1 MYNRFMG
8 FNNMADAQ
16 NWFVNHI
23 LSSETPK
30 SDRVVDSTKLSD
42 LIYSSYAFEDLFY
55 NNESSEQPVNTDAL
69 CKDIFSGLYSPVM
82 NRREKE
88 NLNTRER
95 YFNNAVFNSVIKDD
109 RFKELKML
117 CEDKEY
123 VAYETTYAFTHTLQE
138 LLEQKPWKPDKNYL
152 VIIEMLTKQVD
163 KTVKDIKENNPS
175 QKLKLKMINSVY
187 AKTKQI
193 KELEKKLREQAIC
206 YMNDIY
212 SDIDKALKISVLQ
225 ANQTH
230 SIIQAWG
237 VDLKEP
243 KQALNRDLVEH
254 VKNSTK
260 LLEIAKILGKYKEII
275 ADKRKNGF
283 AYGLGEK
290 YDITYGNDVS
300 SCLSSEMA
308 LLGAPETE
316 VLFMRKY
323 EQKRLMQYRKRTP
336 IVKGKGD
343 IIVLLDE
350 SSSTIPVANWAKAF
364 ALAMLEIATKDKRKF
379 ALVHFSSKD
388 EIKTDIFIPAEYFV
402 EDMMEAAEHFFCGG
416 TDFETPLNE
425 AVRLINEGFENADI
439 TMITDGECNISDK
452 FCDEFKQKLLSS
464 NATMTGILLD
474 KQEPC
479 GKVLEQFCDKIY
491 HSREITEDEIAIDI
505 LNRKAA

>member
-1 MYNRFMG
+1 MYDRFMG
-8 FNNMADAQ
+8 FKNMADAQ
-16 NWFVNHI
+16 NWYVNHI
-23 LSSETPK
+23 LSSDKPK
-30 SDRVVDSTKLSD
+30 SDRIIDSTKLCD
-42 LIYSSYAFEDLFY
+42 LIYSSYGFDDMLF
-55 NNESSEQPVNTDAL
+55 NSKSSEQPVNADAL
-69 CKDIFSGLYSPVM
+69 CKDIFSALYSPVM
-82 NRREKE
+82 KRREKE
-88 NLNTRER
+88 NIGTRER
-95 YFNNAVFNSVIKDD
+95 FFNNSVFNSVIKDD
-109 RFKELKML
+109 CFKELKRL

-123 VAYETTYAFTHTLQE
+123 VAYETAYAFTHTLQE

-152 VIIEMLTKQVD
+152 VIIEMLNRQIE
-163 KTVKDIKENNPS
+163 KTVKDLKQDNLSP
-175 QKLKLKMINSVY
+175 KLRLKMINSVF
-187 AKTKQI
+187 AKQSQI
-193 KELEKKLREQAIC
+193 KDLEKKLREQAIC
-206 YMNDIY
+206 YMSDIY
-212 SDIDKALKISVLQ
+212 SDIDKALKIAVSQ

-230 SIIQAWG
+230 SIIEAWG

-243 KQALNRDLVEH
+243 KQAMNHDLVEH

-260 LLEIAKILGKYKEII
+260 LLEIAKILGRYKEII

-290 YDITYGNDVS
+290 YDITYGNDVN

-388 EIKTDIFIPAEYFV
+388 EIKTDIFIPGEYFV
-402 EDMMEAAEHFFCGG
+402 EDMMEAAEHFFCSG

-425 AVRLINEGFENADI
+425 AVRLINDGFENADI
-439 TMITDGECNISDK
+439 TIITDGECNISDD
-452 FCDEFKQKLLSS
+452 FCEEFKKKLLSS
-464 NATMTGILLD
+464 NSTMTGILLD
-474 KQEPC
+474 KKEPC
-479 GKVLEQFCDKIY
+479 GKSLEQFCDKIY

>member
-8 FNNMADAQ
+8 FKNMADAQ
-16 NWFVNHI
+16 NWYVNHI
-23 LSSETPK
+23 LSSDIPK
-30 SDRVVDSTKLSD
+30 SDRVVDSTKLCD
-42 LIYSSYAFEDLFY
+42 LIYSSYSFEDLFY
-55 NNESSEQPVNTDAL
+55 NSESREQPVNNDAL
-69 CKDIFSGLYSPVM
+69 CRDMFSALYSPVM

-95 YFNNAVFNSVIKDD
+95 YFNNSVFNSVIKDD
-109 RFKELKML
+109 RFKELKKL

-123 VAYETTYAFTHTLQE
+123 VAYETAYAFTHTLQE

-152 VIIEMLTKQVD
+152 VIIEMLNRQIE
-163 KTVKDIKENNPS
+163 KTVKNLKQDNLSP
-175 QKLKLKMINSVY
+175 KLRLKMINSIF
-187 AKTKQI
+187 AKQSQI
-193 KELEKKLREQAIC
+193 KDLEKKLREQAIC

-212 SDIDKALKISVLQ
+212 SDIDKALKIAVSQ

-243 KQALNRDLVEH
+243 KQAFNRDLVEH
-254 VKNSTK
+254 VKNSSK

-290 YDITYGNDVS
+290 YDITYGNDIN

-308 LLGAPETE
+308 LLGTRETE

-388 EIKTDIFIPAEYFV
+388 EIKTDIFIPGEYFV
-402 EDMMEAAEHFFCGG
+402 EDMMEAAEHFFCGC

-439 TMITDGECNISDK
+439 TIITDGECNISDK
-452 FCDEFKQKLLSS
+452 FCKEFTQKLLSS

-474 KQEPC
+474 KDNPC

-491 HSREITEDEIAIDI
+491 HSKEITEDEIAIDI